1 MTQKQEKELVKKARQ
16 GNKEAFTELAQEGI
30 RLAVSVAK
38 KEGKEKDFFKLAKA
52 GFSGWLMA
60 FEKYDLS
67 KDYKLSTYSTWWI
80 RAAIRE
86 EQTGVSIQKQA
97 KKEKVKKYS
106 WEKMARETL
115 RVCKE

>member
-1 MTQKQEKELVKKARQ
+1 MNQKQEKEFVKKARQ
-16 GNKEAFTELAQEGI
+16 GNKEAFLELAQEGI

-38 KEGKEKDFFKLAKA
+38 KEGKEKDFLELVKA

-60 FEKYDLS
+60 YEKYDLN

-86 EQTGVSIQKQA
+86 AQTGVSIQEQA
-97 KKEKVKKYS
+97 KRK
-106 WEKMARETL
+106 R
-115 RVCKE
+115 